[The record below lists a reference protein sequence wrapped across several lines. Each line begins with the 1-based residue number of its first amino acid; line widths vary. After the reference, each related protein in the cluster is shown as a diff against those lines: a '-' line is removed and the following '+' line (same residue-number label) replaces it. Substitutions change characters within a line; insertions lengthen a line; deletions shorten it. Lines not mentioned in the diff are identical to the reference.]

1 MKLEVLVNFRGMI
14 QGVQGVEDA
23 LQLFAAPV
31 DVMVRPPSFLSRHSQ
46 DNLMV
51 AGVCGLS
58 GALLPLKPGELGC
71 VSV

>member
-31 DVMVRPPSFLSRHSQ
+31 DVMVRPLYCLS
-46 DNLMV
+46 
-51 AGVCGLS
+51 
-58 GALLPLKPGELGC
+58 
-71 VSV
+71 